1 MGPVQLH
8 VTGMALV
15 VFAVRFNGLPEHN
28 GLLYEAVGV
37 AGVCSTFTTTV
48 PAEDVQLFMVTVTV

>member
-48 PAEDVQLFMVTVTV
+48 PAEDVQLFMVTVTL